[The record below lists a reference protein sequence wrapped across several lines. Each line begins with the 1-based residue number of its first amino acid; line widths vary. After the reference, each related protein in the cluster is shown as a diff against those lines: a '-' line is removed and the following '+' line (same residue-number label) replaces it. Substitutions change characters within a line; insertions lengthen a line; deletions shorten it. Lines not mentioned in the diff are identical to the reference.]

1 MGLLRDDHGKRSKT
15 FRPLF
20 HFHRLLLMVLGSK
33 IIEITAETLRTFTK
47 IPKEIL
53 IKSFLFVQRTA
64 STFQQELL
72 NLS

>member
-1 MGLLRDDHGKRSKT
+1 
-15 FRPLF
+15 
-20 HFHRLLLMVLGSK
+20 MVLGSK